1 MMKKLVLI
9 ITIVLLL
16 CVLCSCGSK
25 SEEQNYDNDN
35 AYVVDIQKD
44 NYGNVISRTVYD
56 KIAERTYLY
65 TYTYEYNNG
74 FWECTNVNTVIILRG
89 GTVVY
94 PEE

>member
-1 MMKKLVLI
+1 MKKLLLI
-9 ITIVLLL
+9 ITIIMLL
-16 CVLCSCGSK
+16 CTLCACSNDK
-25 SEEQNYDNDN
+25 EVVTYDNEN

-56 KIAERTYLY
+56 KMAERTYLY
-65 TYTYEYNNG
+65 TYTYEYNDG
-74 FWECTNVNTVIILRG
+74 FWECTNVDTVIILRG